1 MADLFEACF
10 AGANVVPTALLGL
23 SMVYWLFV
31 LTGTIGLDVLDF
43 DLDLDVDADLD
54 LDVDVDLDVD
64 GDLDVPTGQIGSM
77 MSLGVVVL
85 RFLNIGSVP
94 VMLWFSMFS
103 LALWTFTMILDN
115 PAHHESMMQGL
126 LILVR
131 NGFFGLIAAKA
142 LTQPLRGKFDPV
154 EPTKPEDLIGQ
165 TCVITTTEV
174 TETFGQ
180 ARHEMEA
187 APLLLNVRSTDTSL
201 AKGDLAVIVD
211 FDVHQ
216 HTYSVEKA
224 NQEVEQ

>member
-1 MADLFEACF
+1 MAELLETCF
-10 AGANVVPTALLGL
+10 AGANIVPTSLLGL
-23 SMVYWLFV
+23 SLVYWLFV
-31 LTGTIGLDVLDF
+31 VTGTIGLDVFDF
-43 DLDLDVDADLD
+43 DLDLDVDADVD
-54 LDVDVDLDVD
+54 MDVDLDVD
-64 GDLDVPTGQIGSM
+64 GDLDVPSGQIGSM

-115 PAHHESMMQGL
+115 PAHHESMIQDL

-142 LTQPLRGKFDPV
+142 LTQPLRGKFDPI
-154 EPTKPEDLIGQ
+154 EPTRPEDLIGQ

-180 ARHEMEA
+180 ARHETDA
-187 APLLLNVRSTDTSL
+187 APLLLDVRSTDTSL
-201 AKGDLAVIVD
+201 TKGDLAVIVG
-211 FDVHQ
+211 FDKEQ
-216 HTYSVEKA
+216 HTYSVAKA
-224 NQEVEQ
+224 DKEVTK

>member
-1 MADLFEACF
+1 MAELLETCF
-10 AGANVVPTALLGL
+10 AGANIVPTSLLGL
-23 SMVYWLFV
+23 TVVYWLFV
-31 LTGTIGLDVLDF
+31 LTGTIGLDVFDF
-43 DLDLDVDADLD
+43 DLDLDVDADV
-54 LDVDVDLDVD
+54 DVDVDVD
-64 GDLDVPTGQIGSM
+64 ADLDVPSGQIGSM

-94 VMLWFSMFS
+94 IMLWFSMFS
-103 LALWTFTMILDN
+103 LALWTFSMILDN
-115 PAHHESMMQGL
+115 PAYHANMVQDL
-126 LILVR
+126 LVLVR
-131 NGFFGLIAAKA
+131 NGFFALVAAKA

-154 EPTKPEDLIGQ
+154 EPTKPQDLIGQ

-180 ARHEMEA
+180 ARHETEA

-211 FDVHQ
+211 FDPQQ

>member
-1 MADLFEACF
+1 MAELLEACF
-10 AGANVVPTALLGL
+10 SGVNVVPTSLLGL
-23 SMVYWLFV
+23 TMVYWLFV
-31 LTGTIGLDVLDF
+31 LTGAIGLDVFDF
-43 DLDLDVDADLD
+43 DLDLDIDADVDVDVDIDADLD
-54 LDVDVDLDVD
+54 
-64 GDLDVPTGQIGSM
+64 VPSGQIGSM

-85 RFLNIGSVP
+85 RFLNVGSVP
-94 VMLWFSMFS
+94 VMLWFSIFS

-115 PAHHESMMQGL
+115 PAHHESMVRGL
-126 LILVR
+126 LVLVR
-131 NGFFGLIAAKA
+131 NGFFALVAVKA

-174 TETFGQ
+174 SETFGQ
-180 ARHEMEA
+180 GRHEMEA

-201 AKGDLAVIVD
+201 TKGDLAVIVG
-211 FDVHQ
+211 FDPHQ